1 MNIKDRGS
9 KRGSTLKKEVHKL
22 LKFKDLQILF
32 FYFCGETGIRT
43 PDTLLGYTRFPG
55 VPLQPLEHLSFSGD
69 TILSFLKSGANYK
82 ENRELQAISAT
93 NVFFFFVLRRI
104 SPANI

>member
-1 MNIKDRGS
+1 
-9 KRGSTLKKEVHKL
+9 
-22 LKFKDLQILF
+22 
-32 FYFCGETGIRT
+32 
-43 PDTLLGYTRFPG
+43 

>member
-1 MNIKDRGS
+1 MILTFFLGFS
-9 KRGSTLKKEVHKL
+9 LIFISEYLKRRERDSNPRNTFGVYTLSRRASSTTRASL
-22 LKFKDLQILF
+22 LIS
-32 FYFCGETGIRT
+32 
-43 PDTLLGYTRFPG
+43 GY
-55 VPLQPLEHLSFSGD
+55 

-104 SPANI
+104 NPVIIGITHQN

>member
-1 MNIKDRGS
+1 GVYTLSRRAS
-9 KRGSTLKKEVHKL
+9 STTRASL
-22 LKFKDLQILF
+22 LIS
-32 FYFCGETGIRT
+32 
-43 PDTLLGYTRFPG
+43 GY
-55 VPLQPLEHLSFSGD
+55 

-104 SPANI
+104 NPVIIGITHQN

>member
-32 FYFCGETGIRT
+32 FYFCGETGRQIPAIGAYEQSYFRSS
-43 PDTLLGYTRFPG
+43 
-55 VPLQPLEHLSFSGD
+55 LQFG
-69 TILSFLKSGANYK
+69 
-82 ENRELQAISAT
+82 
-93 NVFFFFVLRRI
+93 
-104 SPANI
+104 